1 VNREVQSNQGS
12 HHNAERTARV
22 QILSGAVLLL
32 STMLLGACTDE
43 PEAPIG
49 ATATLPDSV
58 ADSVYIG
65 EHIISMTG
73 SNPGA
78 VAVRGDRIVAT
89 GSAQE
94 ITPLIG
100 ESTRVI
106 ELGEQALLPGFID
119 AHGHFSALARTA
131 DYVDLSPPPVGGAE
145 SIADIVR
152 ALRLAIEQ
160 SNIPA
165 GTLVTGFGYDDSL
178 LEERRHPTRF
188 DLDEAST
195 SHPIVIRHVSGHL
208 AVGNSLALADAGISA
223 ETPDPAGGIVRR
235 LEDGAPD
242 GVMEETAM
250 TLLPDA
256 VASLTPERFAE
267 LRRQA
272 LQIYAGYGITTIQD
286 SNLPLDYIEM
296 LRQEAAS
303 DAYPVDMV
311 AYAMANPLSDEV
323 LDSIEVEQNYV
334 NGFRLGGIK
343 FTLDGSPQ
351 GRTAWLTE
359 PYEQGPPGAADDYV
373 AYPSYEPSEY
383 LRRIPAI
390 IERGLPVLVHVNGDA
405 AIDLMLE
412 GLESIAQQGP
422 LPDHR
427 SVAIHAQLARPDQL
441 DRMREL
447 GVLPS
452 FYAVHPFFWGDWHRL
467 SFGDERASFI
477 SPLRAALDRGIPIT
491 IHNDSPVVPPDIMRL
506 VSIAVNRET
515 RSGYV
520 LGPDQR
526 VDVMEALHAVT
537 LGAAYQY
544 FEENEKGSLEAG
556 KRADFVILAQDPRI
570 VGSDALA
577 DIDIV
582 ETISRGV
589 SVFRGNKSQP

>member
-1 VNREVQSNQGS
+1 MTSQFQSNLKLRD
-12 HHNAERTARV
+12 NAERVARV
-22 QILSGAVLLL
+22 KTLSGAALLL
-32 STMLLGACTDE
+32 ATMLLGACSDE
-43 PEAPIG
+43 PATMSG
-49 ATATLPDSV
+49 AKATLPESI

-73 SNPGA
+73 VNPGA
-78 VAVRGDRIVAT
+78 VAVRGDRILAT
-89 GSAQE
+89 GSVQE
-94 ITPLIG
+94 IELLIG

-160 SNIPA
+160 SSIPA

-235 LEDGAPD
+235 LENGAPD

-256 VASLTPERFAE
+256 VANLTPERFAE

-272 LQIYAGYGITTIQD
+272 LEIYAAYGITTIQD

-303 DAYPVDMV
+303 EAYPVDMV
-311 AYAMANPLSDEV
+311 AYAMANPLSDEA
-323 LDSIEVEQNYV
+323 LDSIELEQNYV

-359 PYEQGPPGAADDYV
+359 PYEEGPPGAADDYV

-390 IERGLPVLVHVNGDA
+390 IERGLPALVHVNGDA

-412 GLESIAQQGP
+412 GLESIAQKGP

-491 IHNDSPVVPPDIMRL
+491 IHNDSPVVPPDMMRL
-506 VSIAVNRET
+506 VAIAVNRET

-556 KRADFVILAQDPRI
+556 KRADLVILARDPRI
-570 VGSDALA
+570 VESKALA

-582 ETISRGV
+582 ETVSRGV
-589 SVFRGNKSQP
+589 SVYRRDQ

>member
-1 VNREVQSNQGS
+1 MNSEVQSNQGS
-12 HHNAERTARV
+12 HHNAERTACV
-22 QILSGAVLLL
+22 QILAGAVLLL

-160 SNIPA
+160 SSIPA

-390 IERGLPVLVHVNGDA
+390 IERGLPALVHVNGDA

-570 VGSDALA
+570 VESEALA

-582 ETISRGV
+582 ETISRGMTIY
-589 SVFRGNKSQP
+589 RRDR

>member
-1 VNREVQSNQGS
+1 MNSEVQSNQGS

-22 QILSGAVLLL
+22 QILAGAVLLL

-43 PEAPIG
+43 PATHIG

-160 SNIPA
+160 SSIPA

-390 IERGLPVLVHVNGDA
+390 IERGLPALVHVNGDA

-570 VGSDALA
+570 VESEALA

-582 ETISRGV
+582 ETISRGITIY
-589 SVFRGNKSQP
+589 RRDR

>member
-1 VNREVQSNQGS
+1 MTSQFQSNLKLRD
-12 HHNAERTARV
+12 NAERVARV
-22 QILSGAVLLL
+22 KTLSGAALLL
-32 STMLLGACTDE
+32 ATMLLGACSDE
-43 PEAPIG
+43 PATMSG
-49 ATATLPDSV
+49 AKATLPESV

-73 SNPGA
+73 VNPGA
-78 VAVRGDRIVAT
+78 VAVRGDRILAT
-89 GSAQE
+89 GSVQE
-94 ITPLIG
+94 IELLIG

-160 SNIPA
+160 SSIPA

-235 LEDGAPD
+235 LENGAPD

-256 VASLTPERFAE
+256 VANLTPERFAE

-272 LQIYAGYGITTIQD
+272 LQIYAAYGITTIQD

-303 DAYPVDMV
+303 EAYPVDMV
-311 AYAMANPLSDEV
+311 AYAMANPLSDEA
-323 LDSIEVEQNYV
+323 LDSIELEQNYV

-359 PYEQGPPGAADDYV
+359 PYEEGPPGAADDYV

-390 IERGLPVLVHVNGDA
+390 IERGIPALVHVNGDA

-412 GLESIAQQGP
+412 GLESIAQKGP

-491 IHNDSPVVPPDIMRL
+491 IHNDSPVVPPDMMRL
-506 VSIAVNRET
+506 VAIAVNRET

-556 KRADFVILAQDPRI
+556 KRADFVILARDPR
-570 VGSDALA
+570 VVESEALA

-582 ETISRGV
+582 ETVSRGV
-589 SVFRGNKSQP
+589 SVYRRDQ

>member
-1 VNREVQSNQGS
+1 MNSQFQSNLKLRD
-12 HHNAERTARV
+12 NAERVARV
-22 QILSGAVLLL
+22 KTLSGAALLL
-32 STMLLGACTDE
+32 ATMLLGACSDE
-43 PEAPIG
+43 PATMSG
-49 ATATLPDSV
+49 AKATLPESV

-65 EHIISMTG
+65 EHIIAMTG
-73 SNPGA
+73 VNPGA
-78 VAVRGDRIVAT
+78 VAVRGDRILAT
-89 GSAQE
+89 GSVQE
-94 ITPLIG
+94 IELLIG

-160 SNIPA
+160 SSIPA

-235 LEDGAPD
+235 LENGAPD

-256 VASLTPERFAE
+256 VANLTPERFAE

-272 LQIYAGYGITTIQD
+272 LQIYAAYGITTIQD

-303 DAYPVDMV
+303 EAYPVDMV
-311 AYAMANPLSDEV
+311 AYAMANPLSDEA
-323 LDSIEVEQNYV
+323 LDSIELEQNYV

-359 PYEQGPPGAADDYV
+359 PYEEGPPGAADDYV

-390 IERGLPVLVHVNGDA
+390 IERGLPALVHVNGDA

-412 GLESIAQQGP
+412 GLESIAQKGP

-506 VSIAVNRET
+506 VAIAVNRET

-556 KRADFVILAQDPRI
+556 KRADLVILARDPRI
-570 VGSDALA
+570 VESKALA

-582 ETISRGV
+582 ETVSRGV
-589 SVFRGNKSQP
+589 SVYRRDQ